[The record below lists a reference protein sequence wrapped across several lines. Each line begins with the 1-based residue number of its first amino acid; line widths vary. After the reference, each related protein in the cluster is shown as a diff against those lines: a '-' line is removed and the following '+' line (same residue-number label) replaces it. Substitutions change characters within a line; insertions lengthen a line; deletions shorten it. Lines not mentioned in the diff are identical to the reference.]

1 MKLGQE
7 LPSQE
12 SGAGDSEH
20 SVLEQ
25 MMGEYG
31 GQARDT
37 TMGVT

>member
-12 SGAGDSEH
+12 SGAGGSEH
-20 SVLEQ
+20 SVSQ
-25 MMGEYG
+25 RMVGEYG

-37 TMGVT
+37 GMGVT